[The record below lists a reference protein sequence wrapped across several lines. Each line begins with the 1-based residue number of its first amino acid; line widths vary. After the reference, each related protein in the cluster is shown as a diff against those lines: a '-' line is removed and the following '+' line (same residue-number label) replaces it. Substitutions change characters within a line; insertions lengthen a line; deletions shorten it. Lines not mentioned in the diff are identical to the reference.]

1 MTTPEF
7 VHRFADIATTPEPD
21 LASAALFIAKLEY
34 PRLDVSKYL
43 AQLDEMGSEATK
55 RIAAL
60 GKDVDPLSQITEISS
75 YLFKQEGFT
84 GNQNNYDDLRN
95 SFLNEVLDRRT
106 GIPISLSIV
115 YMEVARRA
123 GVDIHGVNFP
133 GHFLLKLP
141 TSPQTVIA
149 EDAEVIIDPFHGGG
163 ILSESDCRDLLRK
176 HAGEE
181 TAFDR
186 HLLSRATKP
195 EIFVR
200 MLVNLKRLYVNMKS
214 FPQAHTITELLLEL
228 DPTAVTE
235 LRDRGLLAYHLNRYA
250 AALKDLEAYLRFT
263 ASKETVKKT
272 EEIDTQ
278 AETGEIS
285 EHAEIWEHVKSL
297 RRRVASFN

>member
-7 VHRFADIATTPEPD
+7 VERFADISTTPEPD
-21 LASAALFIAKLEY
+21 LASAALFIAKIEY
-34 PRLDVSKYL
+34 PQLDVSKYL
-43 AQLDEMGSEATK
+43 AQLDEMGRVAAA

-60 GKDVDPLSQITEISS
+60 GENSDPLARITEMSS

-123 GVDIHGVNFP
+123 GVEIHGVNFP
-133 GHFLLKLP
+133 GHFLLKVP
-141 TSPQTVIA
+141 TSPKAVIA
-149 EDAEVIIDPFHGGG
+149 HDTEVIIDPFHGGG

-176 HAGEE
+176 HTGEE
-181 TAFDR
+181 AAFDK

-195 EIFVR
+195 EILVR

-214 FPQAHTITELLLEL
+214 FPQAHTITELLLRL

-235 LRDRGLLAYHLNRYA
+235 LRDRGLLSYHLNRYA

-263 ASKETVKKT
+263 ASKEIVKKT
-272 EEIDTQ
+272 EEIDLQ
-278 AETGEIS
+278 GETGEIS
-285 EHAEIWEHVKSL
+285 EHAEIWEHVKAL

>member
-149 EDAEVIIDPFHGGG
+149 EDAEVMIRSMAEASCLNLIV
-163 ILSESDCRDLLRK
+163 
-176 HAGEE
+176 
-181 TAFDR
+181 
-186 HLLSRATKP
+186 
-195 EIFVR
+195 EIYFGS
-200 MLVNLKRLYVNMKS
+200 MLVKRRPLTGTYSHAQPNL
-214 FPQAHTITELLLEL
+214 
-228 DPTAVTE
+228 
-235 LRDRGLLAYHLNRYA
+235 RY
-250 AALKDLEAYLRFT
+250 LFEC
-263 ASKETVKKT
+263 
-272 EEIDTQ
+272 
-278 AETGEIS
+278 
-285 EHAEIWEHVKSL
+285 W
-297 RRRVASFN
+297 